1 MFRKLLVP
9 VTAFLFTVTGASAF
23 TGGAWLSD
31 LSADDLG
38 VTEAQ
43 KTALEEAFTL
53 RQDAREKAQDT
64 IEDAGI
70 TTEQMREVHD
80 VMRDAREG
88 HREAVRDAV
97 ENNDHDAFQSAV
109 AGTPRADTIDT
120 EAKFAKLVE
129 AHELMEEGDREGARE
144 IMEELGLERGPG
156 FGGKGMMRAG
166 GGEGYGR
173 GQGMGRGMGR

>member
-53 RQDAREKAQDT
+53 RQDVRVKAQDV
-64 IEDAGI
+64 IDDAGI
-70 TTEQMREVHD
+70 TTEQMREVHEA
-80 VMRDAREG
+80 VRDARQG
-88 HREAVRDAV
+88 HREAVREAV
-97 ENNDHDAFQSAV
+97 ENNDYTAFLTAI
-109 AGTPRADTIDT
+109 AETPIADTIDT
-120 EAKFAKLVE
+120 EAEFEKFVE

-144 IMEELGLERGPG
+144 IMDELGIERGPG